1 MSRVGKMASVEGSN
15 VSEMGL
21 TKDWIAFSLKVSPF
35 YNLHMFI
42 SFSLRHF

>member
-1 MSRVGKMASVEGSN
+1 MSWVGKMASDEGSN

-21 TKDWIAFSLKVSPF
+21 RKDWIAFSLKVSPF
-35 YNLHMFI
+35 YNLHVFI